1 MHLMLMMLMM
11 LMLMM
16 LMMMTM
22 TKKPRTDP
30 ASVHQ
35 DWEMAMTMSIAIKI
49 VKTFSDFSFMTLLS
63 VLKQC
68 RYKGLFVTNL
78 NE

>member
-1 MHLMLMMLMM
+1 MMVMMMVMMLLLMML
-11 LMLMM
+11 
-16 LMMMTM
+16 MTM
-22 TKKPRTDP
+22 TKKPQTDP
-30 ASVHQ
+30 AAVRQ

-68 RYKGLFVTNL
+68 RYTGLFVTNL
-78 NE
+78 NERS